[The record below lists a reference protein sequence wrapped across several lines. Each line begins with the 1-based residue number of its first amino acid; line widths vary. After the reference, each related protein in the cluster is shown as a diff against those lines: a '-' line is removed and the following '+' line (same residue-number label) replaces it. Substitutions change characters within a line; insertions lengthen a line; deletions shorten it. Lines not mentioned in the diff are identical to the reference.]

1 MARHVVYH
9 ELYFTGLRQ
18 LILYRGFAAERMRV
32 VDAAFLEDLWGRW
45 DEADATVLQD
55 DFSQR
60 SNGIFQEW
68 AKERLGS
75 VDIEGRSG

>member
-1 MARHVVYH
+1 
-9 ELYFTGLRQ
+9 
-18 LILYRGFAAERMRV
+18 MRV
-32 VDAAFLEDLWGRW
+32 VDTAFLEDLWGRW
-45 DEADATVLQD
+45 DEDDAPVLQD

>member
-1 MARHVVYH
+1 VGPV
-9 ELYFTGLRQ
+9 G
-18 LILYRGFAAERMRV
+18 RGRCHGSF
-32 VDAAFLEDLWGRW
+32 
-45 DEADATVLQD
+45 QD

-60 SNGIFQEW
+60 SNGSFQEG